1 MPVPLRSRSQ
11 WMFWAPRFPQTG
23 ICLELVVRNSFCLKL
38 EQLEIMF
45 IWCVA
50 SRVKRWGFQK
60 QHNSRGS
67 AGSPIITYLSW
78 ETSFKPPLVPWS
90 SYHGYVDGMTPFKDD
105 HEIQNTTG
113 HLQSTVRKSSRFCR
127 PSKRT
132 RTPGLCPRVT
142 RDRPATPGPFF
153 APRWPP
159 PARSSVPS
167 PGRGEA
173 RSPEGSVLKGSEGS
187 GGTSLSFSAFESKKV
202 GRWKPSGR

>member
-132 RTPGLCPRVT
+132 RTPGLCPRG
-142 RDRPATPGPFF
+142 RLPQGDQGPAGDPGTVFRASMATTGEKFCPFSW
-153 APRWPP
+153 ARRSEEPR
-159 PARSSVPS
+159 RE
-167 PGRGEA
+167 R
-173 RSPEGSVLKGSEGS
+173 PEGI
-187 GGTSLSFSAFESKKV
+187 
-202 GRWKPSGR
+202 